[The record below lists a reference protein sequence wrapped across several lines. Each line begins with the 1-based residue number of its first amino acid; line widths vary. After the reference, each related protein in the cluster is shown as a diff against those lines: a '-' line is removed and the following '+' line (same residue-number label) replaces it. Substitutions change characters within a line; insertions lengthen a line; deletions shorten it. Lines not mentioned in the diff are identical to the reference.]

1 MKFIAEFCQNHNGDF
16 EILKDMIHEAHEAG
30 ADYAKIQTIFADML
44 SYRDRFEN
52 GLTKNGII
60 KSIKRPYQEEYD
72 RLKNLEI
79 SYELQSEFV
88 DICKKVGIKPLT
100 TAFTLDS
107 SWACLI
113 KATAS
118 SLARSKS
125 GLIWPPGKIKAS

>member
-1 MKFIAEFCQNHNGDF
+1 MTQLIAEFCQNHNGDF

-88 DICKKVGIKPLT
+88 DICKKVGIKPITQPVLKT
-100 TAFTLDS
+100 NIDFCPRL
-107 SWACLI
+107 
-113 KATAS
+113 
-118 SLARSKS
+118 RS
-125 GLIWPPGKIKAS
+125 